1 MSSNVNLSELAPLAG
16 SVGSF
21 MSKTAFINPLILF
34 IIVLIIWLII
44 TTIVTVINRSISER
58 KNSSIPEYKYKMP
71 YPIIIMWIIGALIF
85 VIGLITVITI
95 AVLGN
100 KYSKNI
106 GKSVESITKNV
117 GSVAE
122 LF

>member
-44 TTIVTVINRSISER
+44 TTIVTVINRSLSER
-58 KNSSIPEYKYKMP
+58 KNRSIREYKYKMP

-95 AVLGN
+95 AILGN

-106 GKSVESITKNV
+106 GKSVESITKDV
-117 GSVAE
+117 GSVSQ
-122 LF
+122 FF